1 MAQGNTSCDIGD
13 SPNSVATGRKTVPTV
28 PLVWAST
35 HHYTSTVPFQMTT
48 TAVGPVARGK
58 AGLDFG
64 VGLLH
69 LKTEDEE
76 DVFPVCLTAAFEN
89 KKDRHPV

>member
-1 MAQGNTSCDIGD
+1 MISVIVPTAWPQG
-13 SPNSVATGRKTVPTV
+13 RETVPTV

-35 HHYTSTVPFQMTT
+35 HDYTSTVPFQMTT

-76 DVFPVCLTAAFEN
+76 EVFTVRLTAAFESQQN